1 MTIDLMPCL
10 FPCRGRHDRRVKK
23 TGGNML
29 NVTERASEKIKEI
42 VKNGKM
48 PLFVRI
54 FDFLKNRQTPLSV
67 RIILRNGQ

>member
-1 MTIDLMPCL
+1 
-10 FPCRGRHDRRVKK
+10 
-23 TGGNML
+23 ML